1 MMAGGG
7 REPFLDILRRALRW
21 GGFGALG
28 VYMVGVLTDN
38 PSLYMGAPLGG
49 GVASAELEEL
59 SVEQLNSIYQKELG
73 AIAHSEAERA
83 NKAA

>member
-1 MMAGGG
+1 MVAARG

-28 VYMVGVLTDN
+28 VYMVGALTDN

-49 GVASAELEEL
+49 GLASVKLEDL
-59 SVEQLNSIYQKELG
+59 SVEQLNSIYQKEL
-73 AIAHSEAERA
+73 AALSRSEAQCT
-83 NKAA
+83 NKTD